1 MVTPSPV
8 VRMNTR
14 VAVPSW
20 VPDEP
25 PVAPGH
31 VWGAARPEADGASDR
46 AAPDD
51 VPRSVLG
58 RDPEERAANGPG
70 EAAASPK

>member
-1 MVTPSPV
+1 MPRS
-8 VRMNTR
+8 
-14 VAVPSW
+14 

-25 PVAPGH
+25 PVTPGQS
-31 VWGAARPEADGASDR
+31 WGAASPEADGASDR

-51 VPRSVLG
+51 VPPPTTD
-58 RDPEERAANGPG
+58 RDPDERADNGPG